1 MSGTK
6 KPKSHMSFTSDR
18 DRLYVYNRIA
28 IYDIHRL
35 RSDIR
40 EGKISAELMSTP
52 PFNALLYCDIDYE
65 FDEILIGKGISL
77 SNEVLAVDF
86 PNSDRRIV
94 FGHNLLRI
102 AHQEGREMI
111 DVVVV
116 SGINMEEYQVK
127 LPLIMPDYLSTSP
140 HGQIVTRTFI
150 ERLFKNTGYSHD
162 IEIIDMAYSL
172 NVLQIK
178 QMYRASG
185 EQIRAAQNSVDNLE
199 YSNDMR
205 YYVKLKFEWSTFKEK
220 FEILKDFA
228 PDFDRPADIKK
239 TLRADPHMDRRQNQA
254 AWDSRLAELCY
265 NNRLLR
271 AAYDQALAMQD
282 ASKFI
287 GKRTQAHAK
296 FVGGKKKTFQKYKN
310 AKDFFER
317 VALCD
322 PTVSFKDAG
331 QEAIS
336 IHGLARIAILS
347 GSNPAN
353 YWWLYDMDRY
363 KLEFARVVG
372 RLFNG
377 QKILLTPPAAE
388 AAINTYE
395 RARDAFLNRAAKDHD
410 EEDKAALMLIDLLR
424 KTCDIPS
431 FMNTA
436 ESVVTMR
443 HPTRLGVGND
453 ESPVEASG

>member
-1 MSGTK
+1 MAGTK
-6 KPKSHMSFTSDR
+6 DPKNHMSLTSDR
-18 DRLYVYNRIA
+18 DRLYVYNRTA

-35 RSDIR
+35 RNDIR
-40 EGKISAELMSTP
+40 EGEISAELMRTP
-52 PFNALLYCDIDYE
+52 PSNALLYCDIDYE

-86 PNSDRRIV
+86 PNNDRRIV

-102 AHQEGREMI
+102 AHQQGRELI
-111 DVVVV
+111 DVTVV
-116 SGINMEEYQVK
+116 SDVNMEEYWVE
-127 LPLIMPDYLSTSP
+127 LPLGMSAQLSDSP
-140 HGQIVTRTFI
+140 HRQIVTRAFI
-150 ERLFKNTGYSHD
+150 TREFKNTGYSDD
-162 IEIIDMAYSL
+162 INLIDIAYSF

-185 EQIRAAQNSVDNLE
+185 EQIRAAKNSVDNLE
-199 YSNDMR
+199 HSKDR
-205 YYVKLKFEWSTFKEK
+205 RFFIKLKYKWDTFMEK
-220 FEILKDFA
+220 FEVLKNFA
-228 PDFDRPADIKK
+228 PGFDRPADIKIS
-239 TLRADPHMDRRQNQA
+239 LRADLHMDRRQNQA
-254 AWDSRLAELCY
+254 AWDSRLAELCH
-265 NNRLLR
+265 NNRLLK

-282 ASKFI
+282 ASKFM
-287 GKRTQAHAK
+287 GNRTQTHAR
-296 FVGGKKKTFQKYKN
+296 VVAEKKKTFRKYKN

-317 VALCD
+317 VALCE
-322 PTVSFKDAG
+322 PVVSFQDSD

-353 YWWLYDMDRY
+353 YWWSHDIDRY
-363 KLEFARVVG
+363 KLEFARVIG

-377 QKILLTPPAAE
+377 QQLLLTPPVAE

-395 RARDAFLNRAAKDHD
+395 RARDAFLNRTANNHD
-410 EEDKAALMLIDLLR
+410 GEDRAALMMIDLLS

-443 HPTRLGVGND
+443 HPTRLRVGGD
-453 ESPVEASG
+453 ESPTEASG